1 MKLRK
6 WFQLAREAA
15 ALIKFIVR
23 LFTHNTPPRS
33 GKPTDKES
41 ENGKNQL

>member
-1 MKLRK
+1 MRIHR
-6 WFQLAREAA
+6 WFQIAREAA
-15 ALIKFIVR
+15 ALIKFILQ

-41 ENGKNQL
+41 DNGQNQL